1 VYALLAIA
9 SVAGFLAVL
18 ALWAQRQALDSD
30 NYTESS
36 SQLLED
42 PQIRSAVATYLVDQL
57 YTQVDVTGELRDALP
72 EQFKGLAGP
81 AAGGVRTLAERTA
94 NAALER
100 PRVQALWEDANRKA
114 HEALLHVLDGG
125 GPAVQTTGGNVTLD
139 LGALLAEIERQT
151 GLGGRVASRVE
162 PGSTTITLLR
172 SDQLAA
178 AQTAVQA
185 LRVAAIGLTALMIVL
200 FGLALWL
207 ARGWRRETLR
217 AIGVLLIIVGIAA
230 LVVRRIAGSTLV
242 DSLASTESVKP
253 AIESAWRIQTSLLVA
268 VAQAT
273 IAYGVVAVLAAWL
286 AGRTAAATATRRALA
301 PYLREPA
308 YAYGAFAILVLLLL
322 AWAPTQALRQP
333 ITAALLVGILAG
345 GLEALRRHTAR
356 EFPRAERRPL
366 VTSLRASAAS
376 LRGGPRRPEPAVAV
390 PAPVP
395 AATGA
400 DQIDRLERAAALHE
414 RGALT
419 DEEFAA
425 EKAEILATQGA

>member
-1 VYALLAIA
+1 MATSRGPRAHRGAVYALLAIA

-217 AIGVLLIIVGIAA
+217 AIGVLRII
-230 LVVRRIAGSTLV
+230 GSTLV

-301 PYLREPA
+301 P
-308 YAYGAFAILVLLLL
+308 
-322 AWAPTQALRQP
+322 
-333 ITAALLVGILAG
+333 
-345 GLEALRRHTAR
+345 
-356 EFPRAERRPL
+356 
-366 VTSLRASAAS
+366 
-376 LRGGPRRPEPAVAV
+376 
-390 PAPVP
+390 
-395 AATGA
+395 
-400 DQIDRLERAAALHE
+400 
-414 RGALT
+414 
-419 DEEFAA
+419 
-425 EKAEILATQGA
+425 